1 MASISFMPVSRYHFL
16 AIAFDDPVEPVLT
29 TRHLQVQG
37 TCNPDWAPIDWPD
50 KARGQLRTLSIVT
63 LQVYANHKTQAKRA
77 VPGHVL
83 SYDTSASVDGAR
95 SLAGVVQDQNR
106 VPQLDGKKGNQEQA
120 VSISTQTVAAE
131 HQQQSATQQ
140 PASDALNQEPQLSQ
154 PSAAN
159 TDHRFVPATRQD
171 SHDSSD
177 SGQDGSTTEAN
188 PSLSSQ
194 PIPDRSLILTAE
206 VNLDELNVFHQ
217 DLASLDVCLPPNTLV
232 LELTEGLCLFPS
244 LDLAGTSSDLAP
256 LADTA
261 AANMPLLPGN
271 SLAQHQ
277 SAAAAAADDNMPVQ
291 GSMSEQVW
299 LCSLFLH
306 QSCCACTRQRLH
318 ERQIHSTSRIA

>member
-1 MASISFMPVSRYHFL
+1 MPVSRYHFL
-16 AIAFDDPVEPVLT
+16 AIASDDPVEPILT
-29 TRHLQVQG
+29 TRYLQVQG

-50 KARGQLRTLSIVT
+50 KARGQLRTLSTVT

-83 SYDTSASVDGAR
+83 SYGSSASVHGAR
-95 SLAGVVQDQNR
+95 SLAGADQDQNL
-106 VPQLDGKKGNQEQA
+106 VPQLQGKQGNQEQA
-120 VSISTQTVAAE
+120 VSISTQTGAGCQAE
-131 HQQQSATQQ
+131 DQQQSATQQ

-177 SGQDGSTTEAN
+177 SGQDGSTAEAN

-217 DLASLDVCLPPNTLV
+217 NLAALDICLPPNTLV

-244 LDLAGTSSDLAP
+244 LDLAGASSDLAP

-261 AANMPLLPGN
+261 TANTPSLPGG
-271 SLAQHQ
+271 SLPQHQ
-277 SAAAAAADDNMPVQ
+277 SAAATAAADDNMPVQ
-291 GSMSEQVW
+291 GSISEQVC
-299 LCSLFLH
+299 LCSLTLH
-306 QSCCACTRQRLH
+306 QSGCTCTH
-318 ERQIHSTSRIA
+318 